1 MAKKLPYKEGD
12 WFAVPL
18 ENGGYGVG
26 LIARSKPGGRILLG
40 YFFGPRREHLPSLND
55 VQGLTVKDAILVR
68 RFGDLGLYNKEWP
81 IIGPSASWNR
91 KIWPMPS
98 FVREDVV
105 SGETTLIDYSE
116 DDLTEVSERPG
127 SPDDLHRYPEDGL
140 SGYGAIGIKL
150 TDLLSR

>member
-1 MAKKLPYKEGD
+1 
-12 WFAVPL
+12 
-18 ENGGYGVG
+18 VG